1 MVYWALVYQTTHMII
16 LQKANFLVPTL
27 MADADDT
34 AKTIISL
41 NVLGKRVRPDRL
53 IEVFENGGHFRTYAG
68 ERNPSFSAN
77 CNILSAL
84 LHGAEPGQYLREI
97 ELALRFLCDIH
108 SSGDMRDKWV
118 RFLFPLIL
126 NEVLLT
132 PIRTHAISIPECYS
146 RMR

>member
-1 MVYWALVYQTTHMII
+1 MVYWALVYHRQSHMIR
-16 LQKANFLVPTL
+16 LRKANLTFLVPTL

-41 NVLGKRVRPDRL
+41 NTLGKRVRPDRL

-84 LHGAEPGQYLREI
+84 LHSAEPDQYLREI
-97 ELALRFLCDIH
+97 ELALQFLCDLH

-118 RFLFPLIL
+118 SFFSFFLIDFK
-126 NEVLLT
+126 
-132 PIRTHAISIPECYS
+132 
-146 RMR
+146 